1 MSFSP
6 LINELI
12 LSLKCL
18 PGVGAKSAQRMAFT
32 LLERNRDGG
41 MKLSEALHNAMQH
54 VKNCEQCRT
63 FAENSL
69 CSLCANPARSETA
82 QICIVESPQDILA
95 IEQTSEFKGLY
106 FVLMGHLSPID
117 GIGPSEI
124 GLDILQK
131 RLQEESIEEVILA
144 TNPTVEGEATAHYI
158 GQMCKRH
165 NIAATRIIFVLSNN
179 SYAQYLLPNTYCPI
193 ISKRGLIHFYY

>member
-165 NIAATRIIFVLSNN
+165 NIAATRIAHGVPVGGELEYIDG
-179 SYAQYLLPNTYCPI
+179 NTLTHAF
-193 ISKRGLIHFYY
+193 SGRRAF

>member
-6 LINELI
+6 LISELI
-12 LSLKCL
+12 SALKCL

-32 LLERNRDGG
+32 LLERNRDGA
-41 MKLSEALHNAMQH
+41 MKLSEALHDAMQH

-63 FAENSL
+63 FAESSL
-69 CSLCANPARSETA
+69 CGICANPNRSETA
-82 QICIVESPQDILA
+82 QLCIVESPQDILA
-95 IEQTSEFKGLY
+95 IEQTSQFKGKY

-124 GLDILQK
+124 GLDVLQT
-131 RLQEESIEEVILA
+131 RLAEESIAEVILA

-158 GQMCKRH
+158 GQMCKKH
-165 NIAATRIIFVLSNN
+165 SIPTTRIAHGVPVGGELEYVDGNTLSHAF
-179 SYAQYLLPNTYCPI
+179 SG
-193 ISKRGLIHFYY
+193 RRVF